1 MLTGVY
7 QWIRNLAGYFLFLA
21 VLEQL
26 LPNKNYSRYIRL
38 FAGMILILL
47 VVQPLADLSRIN
59 ERIAHYFEELEF
71 RYDAEHLQEEIFGVE
86 EQQLKR
92 LIAQYET
99 SVSEEIIRMAAE
111 EGYEAAE
118 CQAEI
123 DKDPESETFGSVVR
137 VKLRLYLGAVY
148 PGAAD
153 AMEATE
159 DTAGAPESMQRTP
172 EHTVSYLQKRIAS
185 CYHLEENYVEIQVS
199 QRPG

>member
-1 MLTGVY
+1 MLTGMY

-71 RYDAEHLQEEIFGVE
+71 RYDAEHLQEEILGVE

-118 CQAEI
+118 CLAEI

-137 VKLRLYLGAVY
+137 VELQLTRYSGAV
-148 PGAAD
+148 D
-153 AMEATE
+153 AGGATE
-159 DTAGAPESMQRTP
+159 DAAGAPESERRTP

>member
-1 MLTGVY
+1 MLTGMY

-99 SVSEEIIRMAAE
+99 SVSEEIIRMATE
-111 EGYEAAE
+111 EGYEAAQ
-118 CQAEI
+118 CRAEI
-123 DKDPESETFGSVVR
+123 DKDPESETFGSVLR
-137 VKLRLYLGAVY
+137 VELQLKRYSGTT
-148 PGAAD
+148 D
-153 AMEATE
+153 AGGTTE
-159 DTAGAPESMQRTP
+159 NTAGAPESGRRKP

-199 QRPG
+199 QRQG